1 LKVLLNVK
9 TLKQN
14 RKKSQERS
22 SIYVLRRNN
31 RIRMLHMKKT
41 KKNVYKRIEQMIDG
55 TAIIQKKK
63 SRIKLVLINGERNF
77 VF

>member
-1 LKVLLNVK
+1 M
-9 TLKQN
+9 
-14 RKKSQERS
+14 
-22 SIYVLRRNN
+22 YVLRRNN